1 MTRFSPSPCSAW
13 EIFCTWKRKDG
24 ALQWVVILY
33 KYRIIWTKQSRLTY
47 SETRCVFFSCDFHL
61 NDESRWVYL
70 ILQSHMMDFL
80 KLTSLLGEVHPPKI
94 NIDTKNDGP
103 WTMYLRLQTWR
114 HFRELAMLGFRRSI
128 QHVASTEVSAL
139 CQVLLMLN
147 ALLAVWYIDQNE
159 EANHLVTRKSI
170 VSQGRPGGV

>member
-1 MTRFSPSPCSAW
+1 
-13 EIFCTWKRKDG
+13 
-24 ALQWVVILY
+24 
-33 KYRIIWTKQSRLTY
+33 
-47 SETRCVFFSCDFHL
+47 
-61 NDESRWVYL
+61 
-70 ILQSHMMDFL
+70 
-80 KLTSLLGEVHPPKI
+80 
-94 NIDTKNDGP
+94 
-103 WTMYLRLQTWR
+103 MYLRLQTWR